1 MPMTSTFATP
11 VRTGR
16 QPLPV
21 VARTAARQPDGKPHV
36 GNQTVLRRL
45 SAVAPRLQARLE
57 IGAVDDPLEHEAD
70 AVADAVMGMA
80 EPGPLHAAPPQVS
93 RKCAAC
99 EEEDKNQTLQTKP
112 DSAVSARPVTA
123 PQQVYDVI
131 GQSGRALDVPTRAFF
146 EPRFGVDLSAVRV
159 HAEGH
164 AGEAA
169 RKVGARAFAVGQ
181 HIVFAPGA
189 FAPASASGRHL
200 LAHELAHVVQQQAAA
215 PYVARQ
221 PGRDVAGNAEEA
233 QARPAEASDGG
244 ESATPQP
251 TAAGSAECLDRCE
264 QQFKDCTARG
274 EPMSC
279 LAARTACLR
288 GCEPPSPEKPAPA
301 PAPAPPSGPATK
313 SAPYTLSDTGKAFIK
328 SPLIEGFCPNLY
340 DDDTVGCGRNPK
352 GSGNCTI
359 FFGQLVHLGP
369 CKPDDVPPPDKSE
382 ARFADATKIVN
393 DYVTVELSQ
402 NQVDALVSF
411 TFNANVGGM
420 KVLAPTLN
428 AGDLAAMPDLIRKTK
443 TNNGVLVPRRNREA
457 NLFAS
462 GDYQPKK

>member
-1 MPMTSTFATP
+1 
-11 VRTGR
+11 
-16 QPLPV
+16 
-21 VARTAARQPDGKPHV
+21 
-36 GNQTVLRRL
+36 
-45 SAVAPRLQARLE
+45 
-57 IGAVDDPLEHEAD
+57 
-70 AVADAVMGMA
+70 
-80 EPGPLHAAPPQVS
+80 
-93 RKCAAC
+93 
-99 EEEDKNQTLQTKP
+99 
-112 DSAVSARPVTA
+112 
-123 PQQVYDVI
+123 VI

-146 EPRFGVDLSAVRV
+146 EPRFGIDLSAVRV

-169 RKVGARAFAVGQ
+169 RAVRARAFAVGE
-181 HIVFAPGA
+181 HIVFASGA

-200 LAHELAHVVQQQAAA
+200 LAHELAHVVQQRGAA
-215 PYVARQ
+215 PSVARQ
-221 PGRDVAGNAEEA
+221 PGGDVAGNAEEA
-233 QARPAEASDGG
+233 QARPAEASDAGDSG
-244 ESATPQP
+244 NPQP
-251 TAAGSAECLDRCE
+251 TGAGSPECVDRCE

-301 PAPAPPSGPATK
+301 PAPPSGPAAK
-313 SAPYTLSDTGKAFIK
+313 SVPYTLSDTGKAFIK
-328 SPLIEGFCPNLY
+328 S
-340 DDDTVGCGRNPK
+340 RNPK

-359 FFGQLVHLGP
+359 FFGQLVHHGP

-428 AGDLAAMPDLIRKTK
+428 AGDLAAMPDLIKKTK

-457 NLFAS
+457 NLFAN

>member
-1 MPMTSTFATP
+1 
-11 VRTGR
+11 
-16 QPLPV
+16 
-21 VARTAARQPDGKPHV
+21 
-36 GNQTVLRRL
+36 
-45 SAVAPRLQARLE
+45 
-57 IGAVDDPLEHEAD
+57 
-70 AVADAVMGMA
+70 
-80 EPGPLHAAPPQVS
+80 
-93 RKCAAC
+93 
-99 EEEDKNQTLQTKP
+99 
-112 DSAVSARPVTA
+112 
-123 PQQVYDVI
+123 
-131 GQSGRALDVPTRAFF
+131 
-146 EPRFGVDLSAVRV
+146 VRV

-313 SAPYTLSDTGKAFIK
+313 SAPYTLSDTG
-328 SPLIEGFCPNLY
+328 
-340 DDDTVGCGRNPK
+340 
-352 GSGNCTI
+352 
-359 FFGQLVHLGP
+359 
-369 CKPDDVPPPDKSE
+369 
-382 ARFADATKIVN
+382 
-393 DYVTVELSQ
+393 
-402 NQVDALVSF
+402 
-411 TFNANVGGM
+411 
-420 KVLAPTLN
+420 
-428 AGDLAAMPDLIRKTK
+428 
-443 TNNGVLVPRRNREA
+443 
-457 NLFAS
+457 
-462 GDYQPKK
+462 